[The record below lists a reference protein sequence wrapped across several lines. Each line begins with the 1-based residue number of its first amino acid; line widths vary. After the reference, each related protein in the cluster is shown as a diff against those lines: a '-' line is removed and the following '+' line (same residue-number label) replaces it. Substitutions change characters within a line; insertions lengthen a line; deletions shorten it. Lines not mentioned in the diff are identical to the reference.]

1 MDTGVKDR
9 KKWTPEEDAL
19 LMQAMKRFRYLQDV
33 RWTEVAAIIPDRT
46 PKACRKRWV
55 NGLNGRLKKG
65 SWSADEDERLR
76 QGVAMLSSDWARIAE
91 HVGQRSGDQCSKR
104 WREVLDPAINKS
116 AWTPE
121 EDKLLTELYQ
131 MHGSAWQ
138 IISTSFNNRRAL
150 QCRNRCCKLLG
161 LHGTPRFAA
170 TPSFDTESD
179 NNGVSSGDLSKT
191 ATSAPVSPFRLA
203 FSALPTP
210 MTPFNQDDIWQGNI
224 HLDISQNAS
233 TPQKNMEDRSTV
245 GSVFNASPTTS
256 DVPSPLY
263 CGSICNPQ
271 DYTINAANWSLAP
284 ATNMSEQLTSAT
296 EDFKLNLTTLDNTS
310 DLITQQLFASPG
322 TMSSHE
328 AISGPSTPSL
338 SLPASRCNSG
348 LPVSP
353 AQAPY
358 VPSCIPDTSSLSSYS
373 LPPGHFTQ
381 SMNPCIQD
389 VAGESIGSM
398 LFPMNDNFSFSVG
411 MPKDGQLQP
420 PVPATQDTLQWM
432 AGLA

>member
-1 MDTGVKDR
+1 
-9 KKWTPEEDAL
+9 
-19 LMQAMKRFRYLQDV
+19 
-33 RWTEVAAIIPDRT
+33 
-46 PKACRKRWV
+46 
-55 NGLNGRLKKG
+55 
-65 SWSADEDERLR
+65 
-76 QGVAMLSSDWARIAE
+76 
-91 HVGQRSGDQCSKR
+91 
-104 WREVLDPAINKS
+104 
-116 AWTPE
+116 
-121 EDKLLTELYQ
+121 
-131 MHGSAWQ
+131 
-138 IISTSFNNRRAL
+138 
-150 QCRNRCCKLLG
+150 
-161 LHGTPRFAA
+161 
-170 TPSFDTESD
+170 
-179 NNGVSSGDLSKT
+179 
-191 ATSAPVSPFRLA
+191 
-203 FSALPTP
+203 
-210 MTPFNQDDIWQGNI
+210 
-224 HLDISQNAS
+224 
-233 TPQKNMEDRSTV
+233 MEDRSTV

-322 TMSSHE
+322 TMSPHE